1 MKELTCYAHPV
12 PDKPQH
18 CPFLPNPITY
28 GKNTQAPMPTNDSP
42 LLDNAGKKHLQQVIG
57 SFLYYARANNPTIL
71 MAMDNFPGRD
81 FYAQSR

>member
-1 MKELTCYAHPV
+1 MKQHTQYAHPA

-28 GKNTQAPMPTNDSP
+28 GKDTQAPMPTNDSP
-42 LLDNAGKKHLQQVIG
+42 LLDNASKKCIQQVIG
-57 SFLYYARANNPTIL
+57 SFLYYARAINPTIL

-81 FYAQSR
+81 SDARLR